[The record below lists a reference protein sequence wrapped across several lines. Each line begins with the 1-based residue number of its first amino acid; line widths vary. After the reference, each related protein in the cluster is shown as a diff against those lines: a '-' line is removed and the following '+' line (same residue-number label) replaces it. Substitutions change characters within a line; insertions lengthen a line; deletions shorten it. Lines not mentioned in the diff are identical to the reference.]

1 MKPSGISGGLKGRDS
16 SGIVVS
22 NSSEVGIALTAK
34 ERVERENGVLV
45 RGNVSL
51 WVVGRREK
59 QEEEE
64 EERKEREER
73 ELSAEEGEAAI
84 EEMKMKMMMFQR
96 ERNMNEMN

>member
-1 MKPSGISGGLKGRDS
+1 MKPSGISGGLKGRSS
-16 SGIVVS
+16 SGMVLS

-34 ERVERENGVLV
+34 ERENGVLV

-73 ELSAEEGEAAI
+73 ELRAEEGEAAI
-84 EEMKMKMMMFQR
+84 EDDDDDDDVSV
-96 ERNMNEMN
+96 

>member
-1 MKPSGISGGLKGRDS
+1 MKPSGISGGLKGRSS
-16 SGIVVS
+16 SGMVLS
-22 NSSEVGIALTAK
+22 NSSEVGIALTVK

-64 EERKEREER
+64 EEERKEREER
-73 ELSAEEGEAAI
+73 ELRAEEGEAAI
-84 EEMKMKMMMFQR
+84 EDDDDDDYEIGR
-96 ERNMNEMN
+96 AHV